1 MASIEP
7 ATGVDHAWTKNV
19 EEAAKQTLFDGTDSW
34 YSGANIEG
42 KHRQFIVHLGGP
54 GYFKHLRQI
63 ADKNYE
69 GFVMEKMPTVQAGA
83 KARGGAG

>member
-1 MASIEP
+1 MARSFPPRVICSTCLNRKRR
-7 ATGVDHAWTKNV
+7 A
-19 EEAAKQTLFDGTDSW
+19 GTDSW

-54 GYFKHLRQI
+54 EYFKHLRQI

-69 GFVMEKMPTVQAGA
+69 GFVMEKMPTVHSGA
-83 KARGGAG
+83 EARGGAG